1 MNVTWIL
8 EPDMFTPYAD
18 ALISEVKSQ
27 GHIVRTVPAFYAS
40 LDWGDTS
47 RYYIDFAPEDSCV
60 VCHASFQFASLVAE
74 DEIWVPGTYG
84 ICEAIDCSNYFPHF
98 DDCLLN
104 RDYELVTV
112 DQLANNADAL
122 VKSYGSEDRIFVRPD
137 SGGKTFTGRLFAR
150 HELTAKSLRSTGAQA
165 RSQLLVSSPKSIE
178 REWRFIIAD
187 HKVVAASQYKQANEV
202 RMSNDIPNVVMD
214 FAVKLASRD
223 FQPDRVWVLD
233 ICQTPAGEM
242 CVVEIN
248 GFSSSIWYSSDL
260 KAIVAAVSE
269 VAIDDW
275 QQGMAAHQVN
285 D

>member
-1 MNVTWIL
+1 M
-8 EPDMFTPYAD
+8 
-18 ALISEVKSQ
+18 
-27 GHIVRTVPAFYAS
+27 
-40 LDWGDTS
+40 
-47 RYYIDFAPEDSCV
+47 
-60 VCHASFQFASLVAE
+60 
-74 DEIWVPGTYG
+74 
-84 ICEAIDCSNYFPHF
+84 
-98 DDCLLN
+98 
-104 RDYELVTV
+104 
-112 DQLANNADAL
+112 
-122 VKSYGSEDRIFVRPD
+122 
-137 SGGKTFTGRLFAR
+137 
-150 HELTAKSLRSTGAQA
+150 
-165 RSQLLVSSPKSIE
+165 
-178 REWRFIIAD
+178 
-187 HKVVAASQYKQANEV
+187 VAASQYKQANEV

-248 GFSSSIWYSSDL
+248 VFSSSIWYSSDL